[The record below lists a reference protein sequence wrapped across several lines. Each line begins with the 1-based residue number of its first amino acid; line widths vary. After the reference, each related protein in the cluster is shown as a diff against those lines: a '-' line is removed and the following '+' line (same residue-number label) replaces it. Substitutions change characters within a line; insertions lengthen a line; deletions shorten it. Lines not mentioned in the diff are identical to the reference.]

1 MTVQMKHLLPP
12 LPYDYAALE
21 PHISAHTMM
30 LHHGRHHASYV
41 ASLNSALK
49 GYSALLGHSALW
61 LMLNARRIPQQIRT
75 TVRNSAAGHV
85 NHSLFWRSM
94 TPAAGGEPSGRLAD
108 AIDRDFGGL
117 DLLKARFLEAG
128 SKLFG
133 SGWVWLTASRED
145 CGVLQVRATSGH
157 DNPMLQ
163 GYVPVLVN
171 DVWEHAY
178 YLDREDRRGDYLE
191 RWWAVVNWE
200 EAARRFEN
208 PAPSSEHRFERDAAP
223 ALRAGG

>member
-1 MTVQMKHLLPP
+1 MKHFLPP
-12 LPYDYAALE
+12 LPYDCAALE

-41 ASLNSALK
+41 ANLNSALK
-49 GYSALLGHSALW
+49 TCRALQGRSALW
-61 LMLNARRIPQQIRT
+61 LMLNARRVPQQIRT
-75 TVRNSAAGHV
+75 AVRNSAAGHV

-94 TPAAGGEPSGRLAD
+94 TPPGRGEASGRLAD

-117 DLLKARFLEAG
+117 DQLKARFLEAG

-133 SGWVWLTASRED
+133 SGWVWLTASSGD
-145 CGVLQVRATSGH
+145 CGQLQVRATSDD

-163 GYVPVLVN
+163 GYVPILVN

-178 YLDREDRRGDYLE
+178 YLDHEDRRGEYLQ
-191 RWWAVVNWE
+191 RWWPVVNWE
-200 EAARRFEN
+200 EAARRFES
-208 PAPSSEHRFERDAAP
+208 PELPSERPFEGKAASLLG
-223 ALRAGG
+223 ATL

>member
-41 ASLNSALK
+41 ANLNSALK
-49 GYSALLGHSALW
+49 GFPALQGHSALS
-61 LMLNARRIPQQIRT
+61 LLRNVRRIPQQIRT
-75 TVRNSAAGHV
+75 AVRNNAAGHV

-94 TPAAGGEPSGRLAD
+94 TPPGSGEASERLAQ

-117 DLLKARFLEAG
+117 DQLKARFLEAG

-133 SGWVWLTASRED
+133 SGWVWLTSSRED
-145 CGVLQVRATSGH
+145 CGLLQVRATSGH
-157 DNPMLQ
+157 DNPQLQ
-163 GYVPVLVN
+163 GYIPILVN

-178 YLDREDRRGDYLE
+178 YLDHEDRRGEYLA
-191 RWWAVVNWE
+191 RWWPVVNWE
-200 EAARRFEN
+200 EAARRYEN
-208 PAPSSEHRFERDAAP
+208 PSPSAERRFEEDAAP
-223 ALRAGG
+223 AIRAMI